1 MRKCLKQKEEKSS
14 LFGVCVY
21 KHRHMCAI
29 VCIWRSED
37 SFRCWSLLLLCLNQ
51 VSVGFGVCF
60 FLHLPGV
67 LAHALQGFSCFHL
80 LFFCISTGM
89 THTCPAASNLFKFVL
104 AIDTQSSCTLPSESS
119 FQAKKAISLENF
131 GIFFEVN

>member
-1 MRKCLKQKEEKSS
+1 MSQTKRGKISG
-14 LFGVCVY
+14 FGVCVY
-21 KHRHMCAI
+21 KHRHMHAI

-51 VSVGFGVCF
+51 VSVGFRVCF

-67 LAHALQGFSCFHL
+67 LAHALQDFSCFHL
-80 LFFCISTGM
+80 LFFCIITGM

-104 AIDTQSSCTLPSESS
+104 AIDTQSYPLRHLSKP
-119 FQAKKAISLENF
+119 KKQFLLKILAFSLK
-131 GIFFEVN
+131 